1 MNTQVPY
8 ETRKERNAVLRAV
21 LEESA
26 HAYRSGFIGQTLP
39 VLWEG
44 SSRLTDAGWTLEG
57 LTDNYLRVKTV
68 APEARWN
75 QMDKVQLV
83 SIDGDGMKGRIIIE
97 ESG

>member
-1 MNTQVPY
+1 M
-8 ETRKERNAVLRAV
+8 
-21 LEESA
+21 
-26 HAYRSGFIGQTLP
+26 
-39 VLWEG
+39 
-44 SSRLTDAGWTLEG
+44 TDAGWTLEG